1 MRSSLEGAE
10 RTLHGMSNVAIQTV
24 ELAEQEIHQLSD
36 SLADKSKTT
45 TKTPI
50 KSRKKAEE

>member
-24 ELAEQEIHQLSD
+24 ELAEQEIHQL
-36 SLADKSKTT
+36 ADKSKTT
-45 TKTPI
+45 KKIPI

>member
-36 SLADKSKTT
+36 SLANKSKTT
-45 TKTPI
+45 KKTPI